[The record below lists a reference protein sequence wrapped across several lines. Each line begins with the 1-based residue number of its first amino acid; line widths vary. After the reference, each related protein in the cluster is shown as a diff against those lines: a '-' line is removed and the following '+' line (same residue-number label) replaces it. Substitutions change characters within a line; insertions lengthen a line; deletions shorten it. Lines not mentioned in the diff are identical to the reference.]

1 MTRKKIK
8 VEVVT
13 KDDSADKRVE
23 NEVAEETISEQAE
36 GLSET
41 GSPLEDRSAETPS
54 PAAQANASASAAEVE
69 APDAGAAEAK
79 TETADASSS
88 SAAADAE
95 DILEAAAQIVDDAAA
110 DEAAAQSAARIE
122 ELETSLAAAKQEAAD
137 AKDRHVRLQ
146 AEWDNYRKRT
156 TNEREAERLR
166 ATERLVKELLPV
178 IDDME
183 RAITYTD
190 ADAPASSVL
199 AGITAIRDKMLGVLA
214 KEKVSP
220 VDPTG
225 QPFDALIHQAV
236 GRVEDD
242 SVPDETVM
250 QVYQKGYD
258 MAGRCIRPAMVT
270 VSSGGPARDKE

>member
-1 MTRKKIK
+1 MPERTYSILV
-8 VEVVT
+8 VE
-13 KDDSADKRVE
+13 DDPAVRNLVSTALESRCYRHTA
-23 NEVAEETISEQAE
+23 VA
-36 GLSET
+36 T
-41 GSPLEDRSAETPS
+41 GK
-54 PAAQANASASAAEVE
+54 AAIASAATNDPDIVLLDLGLPDMDGVDVIKRIRTWSNMPIIVLSARSEDADKIE
-69 APDAGAAEAK
+69 ALDAGA
-79 TETADASSS
+79 
-88 SAAADAE
+88 
-95 DILEAAAQIVDDAAA
+95 DDYL
-110 DEAAAQSAARIE
+110 SKPFSVG
-122 ELETSLAAAKQEAAD
+122 ELLA
-137 AKDRHVRLQ
+137 
-146 AEWDNYRKRT
+146 
-156 TNEREAERLR
+156 RLR

-183 RAITYTD
+183 RAITYAD